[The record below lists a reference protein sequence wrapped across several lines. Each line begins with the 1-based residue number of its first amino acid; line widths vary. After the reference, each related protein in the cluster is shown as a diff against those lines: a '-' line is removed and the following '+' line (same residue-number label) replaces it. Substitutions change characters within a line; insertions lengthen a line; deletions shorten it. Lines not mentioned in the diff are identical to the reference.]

1 MSDVVTPDP
10 EDIGEPIYRGDYQAM
25 IDAVR
30 QTNAPAVLDPEAAQ
44 IVIVPAGSVAFQP
57 DLSAWRAHPS
67 RRTGEYRPSTVEA
80 FAAVGKLYADDA
92 TTVWVHPTSGEVVAV
107 FDDNAGKDPGW
118 RKHSAKLQL
127 QKTPEWLY
135 WTAKDNTMMS
145 QGDFAEHIEGGL
157 EEIARPDAA
166 DVLEM
171 AQSFH
176 ASHEA
181 SFRSQQR
188 LASGEVQ
195 FLYDETI
202 KATAGA
208 TGQLTVPTTILLTIA
223 PFIAEA
229 REQITARLRF
239 RLSGGKLTLGYIL
252 DRPDSVLQAALE
264 GVAERLGKDFPR
276 VFVGSPA

>member
-1 MSDVVTPDP
+1 MTPDGELLAGVVSGDAAAIIEVAQTASGP
-10 EDIGEPIYRGDYQAM
+10 RELNPDIPQA
-25 IDAVR
+25 
-30 QTNAPAVLDPEAAQ
+30 L
-44 IVIVPAGSVAFQP
+44 IVPAGSQLALP
-57 DLSAWRAHPS
+57 DLRAWRDHPT
-67 RRTGEYRPSTVEA
+67 RRTGLYRPATVEA
-80 FAAVGKLYADDA
+80 FAALGKLYADDS
-92 TTVWVHPTSGEVVAV
+92 TTVWVHPTNGDVVAV
-107 FDDNAGKDPGW
+107 FDDNPSVNPGW
-118 RKHSAKLQL
+118 REHRALLQL
-127 QKTPEWLY
+127 QNTPEWLY
-135 WTAKDNTMMS
+135 WVAKDGQMMS

-208 TGQLTVPTTILLTIA
+208 TGQLTVPTTILLAIA

-239 RLSGGKLTLGYIL
+239 RLSSGKLTLGYIL

-264 GVAERLGKDFPR
+264 GVAERLAADFPR
-276 VFVGSPA
+276 VFVGAPA